1 MGKYDYLFNDFKSI
15 QQELEKEKFNYFM
28 TGLVLG
34 IESDLNKA
42 YAQGEIRGL
51 TYSDYLAS
59 VKSKGFKVL
68 RNNEGKH
75 KVEVR

>member
-1 MGKYDYLFNDFKSI
+1 MGKYDYLFNDFKSV

-28 TGLVLG
+28 MGLVSG

-42 YAQGEIRGL
+42 YVQGEIRGL
-51 TYSDYLAS
+51 AYSDYLAS

-68 RNNEGKH
+68 RNNKGKH

>member
-1 MGKYDYLFNDFKSI
+1 MGKYDYLFNDFKSA
-15 QQELEKEKFNYFM
+15 QQELEKERFNYFM
-28 TGLVLG
+28 TGLISG
-34 IESDLNKA
+34 IESNLNKA

-51 TYSDYLAS
+51 AYSDYLTS

-75 KVEVR
+75 KVEVK

>member
-1 MGKYDYLFNDFKSI
+1 MGKYDYLFNDFKSV

-28 TGLVLG
+28 MGFVSG

-42 YAQGEIRGL
+42 YVQGEIRGL
-51 TYSDYLAS
+51 TYSDYLAL

>member
-1 MGKYDYLFNDFKSI
+1 MGKYDYLFNDFKSV

-28 TGLVLG
+28 IGLVSG

-42 YAQGEIRGL
+42 YVQGEIRGL

-59 VKSKGFKVL
+59 VKSKGFRVL

-75 KVEVR
+75 RVEVR